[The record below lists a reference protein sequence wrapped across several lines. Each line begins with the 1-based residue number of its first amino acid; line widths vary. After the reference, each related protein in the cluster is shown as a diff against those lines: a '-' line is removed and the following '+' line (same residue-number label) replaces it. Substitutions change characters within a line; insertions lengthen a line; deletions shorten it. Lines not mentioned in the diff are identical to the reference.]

1 MLSQYRCI
9 SGAGGGQKKAL
20 GPLDLGFYMVVTH
33 TMSAENE
40 PEFSAREVCSLHF
53 KAIDPALAQIH

>member
-1 MLSQYRCI
+1 MYGCI
-9 SGAGGGQKKAL
+9 SGARGGQKKSL

-40 PEFSAREVCSLHF
+40 PESSARAVCSLLF
-53 KAIDPALAQIH
+53 KAIDPALA